1 MQVATID
8 QISRLAER
16 IILETE
22 NLSPERKKKRI
33 VDEVYELLV
42 LAYIFGIDRVLG
54 DIQRYEEEHE
64 VPEEERERIRRQIQ
78 EAVQST
84 SDEDRQEAL
93 RRIGEDTS
101 DIPVSVPELYET
113 IYKPVAGET
122 FEERLEKRLRE
133 GTLDTETLKRIMETD
148 YHRCEETGAYNTA
161 IHYGNA
167 TGTTPYKIWRTMKD
181 DRVRDQHW
189 WAEGQMVPIDGLF
202 TMPDG
207 SQAPY
212 PGMFGVPDQDC
223 NCRCWVAFTFK

>member
-22 NLSPERKKKRI
+22 NLPPERKKKRI

-78 EAVQST
+78 QAAQST

-101 DIPVSVPELYET
+101 EIPVSVPELYET

-161 IHYGNA
+161 QRYA
-167 TGTTPYKIWRTMKD
+167 EETGTVPYKIWQTMQD
-181 DRVRDQHW
+181 ERVRETHW
-189 WAEGQMVPIDGLF
+189 YIQGNEVPMSDRFYTFDGDSARF
-202 TMPDG
+202 
-207 SQAPY
+207 
-212 PGMFGVPDQDC
+212 PGDFENVENNA
-223 NCRCWVAFTFK
+223 NCRCWLQYTFR